1 MLAGDDSVAC
11 GAEDRRED
19 GLGAV
24 SVCGA
29 ILDVADGD
37 AVAELEV
44 AGDDILSPAR
54 PRSLCACA
62 KLGCSVSPTPLLSM
76 DGRRDGRA

>member
-44 AGDDILSPAR
+44 AGDDILS
-54 PRSLCACA
+54 
-62 KLGCSVSPTPLLSM
+62 
-76 DGRRDGRA
+76 

>member
-1 MLAGDDSVAC
+1 MLAADDSVAC

-29 ILDVADGD
+29 VLDVADG
-37 AVAELEV
+37 ELEV
-44 AGDDILSPAR
+44 AGDDILS
-54 PRSLCACA
+54 
-62 KLGCSVSPTPLLSM
+62 
-76 DGRRDGRA
+76 